1 MTRIGIAPKTKSLL
15 VPVYKPVGKTPL
27 ECVELYKARHLDPHV
42 TVSYAGRLDPMAEGV
57 LLLLVGDANA
67 RRREYEH
74 LQKEYEVT
82 VLVGFSTDTGDLMGK
97 TIDGEKRIAN
107 SVLQRKMSLWLKWRK
122 DEGLRKVTLEDTLH
136 SFVGLIEQR
145 YPMYSSAKVKGKPLY
160 WWARQ
165 GRLDEIEI
173 PNHMVKI
180 DTIEI
185 VSHHTMTAEALLK
198 YIVETVGSV
207 KGDFR
212 QKEIIKQWKDTLGIS
227 IPSLRPCPQCSR
239 ISEAGGET
247 NDNMKPRGAGSTLLY
262 SDKVGNSIGTISL
275 SCGIAASSQ
284 YFAPPRND
292 KNSEPQTFNPRLFD
306 EQDTDLNALF
316 TLRISCGSGTYMRQL
331 VMDIGEKLGIPLCVF
346 RIKRTRV
353 GEYTIG
359 DCVS

>member
-1 MTRIGIAPKTKSLL
+1 MLPRASPDTDR
-15 VPVYKPVGKTPL
+15 
-27 ECVELYKARHLDPHV
+27 E
-42 TVSYAGRLDPMAEGV
+42 RLPAQESERGEGV
-57 LLLLVGDANA
+57 K
-67 RRREYEH
+67 H
-74 LQKEYEVT
+74 K
-82 VLVGFSTDTGDLMGK
+82 
-97 TIDGEKRIAN
+97 
-107 SVLQRKMSLWLKWRK
+107 LKQMLPSYI
-122 DEGLRKVTLEDTLH
+122 GA
-136 SFVGLIEQR
+136 IEQR

-173 PNHMVKI
+173 PTHMVKI
-180 DTIEI
+180 DAIELI
-185 VSHHTMTAEALLK
+185 SLGSISHKSLEE
-198 YIVETVGSV
+198 YIVKTVGSV
-207 KGDFR
+207 QGDFR

-292 KNSEPQTFNPRLFD
+292 KNSELQTFNPRLFD
-306 EQDTDLNALF
+306 GQDTDLNALF

-331 VMDIGEKLGIPLCVF
+331 VMDIGEKINIPICAF
-346 RIKRTRV
+346 KIKRTRV
-353 GEYTIG
+353 GEYRIG